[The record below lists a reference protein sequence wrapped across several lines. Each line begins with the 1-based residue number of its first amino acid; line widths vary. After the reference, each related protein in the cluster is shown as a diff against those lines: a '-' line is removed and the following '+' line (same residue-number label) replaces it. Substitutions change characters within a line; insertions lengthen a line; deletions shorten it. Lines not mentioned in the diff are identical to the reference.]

1 MIRRSSARMRVDDSG
16 SAPDATAT
24 VCSGPASPVF
34 FHRAKPVS
42 RAGMLPSTTARSASG
57 KYDGAGNDACRSA
70 PHFNVTSLAPTRSSR
85 YSVPHGAIGV
95 FPYQAARGRLLEK
108 FAVSRLTSVRL
119 GFRRSRCT
127 SLAEQFEG
135 VTMGPSF
142 VVAAIA
148 ILRPSSK
155 VQRSFQNSQSVNS
168 GTSSGIVKSAAMNWT
183 TGWGDVGAR

>member
-119 GFRRSRCT
+119 GFRRSRVHVTRRAVRRCHNGSIIRCCGDRDLEALKQGST
-127 SLAEQFEG
+127 QFPEFAVREFG
-135 VTMGPSF
+135 YFERHCEICGHE
-142 VVAAIA
+142 
-148 ILRPSSK
+148 LDHRL
-155 VQRSFQNSQSVNS
+155 
-168 GTSSGIVKSAAMNWT
+168 G
-183 TGWGDVGAR
+183 